1 MGNTKVQQNLNQLFN
16 VDPIPDD
23 QFDASFG
30 DQKPNS
36 AVPAVTEQYD
46 ELDDPNVQGQLVP
59 VEQDQWKQE
68 DEQIKNAISDDYS
81 QVRSNLKTLLGNSE
95 DMLQLAMQIA
105 QGTENPKSIDS
116 VTKLIGQIADI
127 NTKLI
132 DLTAKKQDVFI
143 KARPK
148 VNTKFA
154 EALNGD
160 PAVVGNITNNT
171 MFVGS
176 ITDLVKQLQQV
187 QNDTENVI
195 DVKENE

>member
-36 AVPAVTEQYD
+36 IVPVVNEQYD

-68 DEQIKNAISDDYS
+68 DEQIKSAISDDYS

>member
-1 MGNTKVQQNLNQLFN
+1 MSNTRVQQNLNELFN

-23 QFDASFG
+23 QFGASFG
-30 DQKPNS
+30 QEKPNNHL
-36 AVPAVTEQYD
+36 PAPIDD

-68 DEQIKNAISDDYS
+68 DDQIKSDIENDYH
-81 QVRSNLKTLLGNSE
+81 QVKSNLKNLLSNSE
-95 DMLQLAMQIA
+95 VMLDLAMQIA

-127 NTKLI
+127 NTKI
-132 DLTAKKQDVFI
+132 VDLTAKKQDVFI

-160 PAVVGNITNNT
+160 PTAVNNVTNNT
-171 MFVGS
+171 MFIGS
-176 ITDLVKQLQQV
+176 VTDLLKQLQQV
-187 QNDTENVI
+187 QDDQNVI
-195 DVKENE
+195 DIKENE

>member
-187 QNDTENVI
+187 QDDNQNVI

>member
-1 MGNTKVQQNLNQLFN
+1 MSNTRVQQNLNELFN

-23 QFDASFG
+23 QFGASFG
-30 DQKPNS
+30 QEKPNNHL
-36 AVPAVTEQYD
+36 PAPIDD

-68 DEQIKNAISDDYS
+68 DDQIKSDIENDYH
-81 QVRSNLKTLLGNSE
+81 QVKSNLKNLLSNSE
-95 DMLQLAMQIA
+95 VMLDLAMQIA
-105 QGTENPKSIDS
+105 QGPENPKSIDS

-127 NTKLI
+127 NTKI
-132 DLTAKKQDVFI
+132 VDLTAKKQDVFI

-160 PAVVGNITNNT
+160 PTAVNNITNNT

-176 ITDLVKQLQQV
+176 VTDLLKQLQQV
-187 QNDTENVI
+187 QDDQNVI
-195 DVKENE
+195 DIKENE

>member
-1 MGNTKVQQNLNQLFN
+1 MENTRVQQNLNQLFN

-187 QNDTENVI
+187 QEDNQNVI
-195 DVKENE
+195 DIKESE

>member
-30 DQKPNS
+30 NQKPNS

>member
-1 MGNTKVQQNLNQLFN
+1 MSNTKVQQNLNVLFN

-23 QFDASFG
+23 EFAGSFG
-30 DQKPNS
+30 NQKPGDNL
-36 AVPAVTEQYD
+36 PAMIAD
-46 ELDDPNVQGQLVP
+46 ELDDPSIQGQMVP
-59 VEQDQWKQE
+59 VDQDQWKQE
-68 DEQIKNAISDDYS
+68 DDKIKSDITDDYD
-81 QVRSNLKTLLGNSE
+81 QVRSNLKALIGNSE

-132 DLTAKKQDVFI
+132 DLTAKKQDVYI

-160 PAVVGNITNNT
+160 PSVIGNVTNNT
-171 MFVGS
+171 MFIGS
-176 ITDLVKQLQQV
+176 VTDLLKQLQQV
-187 QNDTENVI
+187 QDDNIV

>member
-1 MGNTKVQQNLNQLFN
+1 MSNTKVQQNLNALFN

-23 QFDASFG
+23 EFAGSFG
-30 DQKPNS
+30 NQKPGDHL
-36 AVPAVTEQYD
+36 PAMIAD
-46 ELDDPNVQGQLVP
+46 ELDDPSIQGQMVP
-59 VEQDQWKQE
+59 VDQDQWKQE
-68 DEQIKNAISDDYS
+68 DDKIKSDITDDYD
-81 QVRSNLKTLLGNSE
+81 QVRSNLKALIGNSE

-132 DLTAKKQDVFI
+132 DLTAKKQDVYI

-160 PAVVGNITNNT
+160 PSVIGNVTNNT
-171 MFVGS
+171 MFIGS
-176 ITDLVKQLQQV
+176 VTDLLKQLQQV
-187 QNDTENVI
+187 QDDNIV

>member
-23 QFDASFG
+23 QFAAGFG
-30 DQKPNS
+30 NQKPNS
-36 AVPAVTEQYD
+36 NVLAVNDQYD

-95 DMLQLAMQIA
+95 AMLQLAMQIA

-187 QNDTENVI
+187 QDDNQNVI

>member
-1 MGNTKVQQNLNQLFN
+1 MSNTRVQQNLNELFN

-23 QFDASFG
+23 QFGASFG
-30 DQKPNS
+30 EQKPNNHL
-36 AVPAVTEQYD
+36 PALVDD

-68 DEQIKNAISDDYS
+68 DDQIKNDIESDYH
-81 QVRSNLKTLLGNSE
+81 QVKSNLKNLLSNSE
-95 DMLQLAMQIA
+95 VMLDLAMQIA

-127 NTKLI
+127 NTKI
-132 DLTAKKQDVFI
+132 VDLTAKKQDVFI

-160 PAVVGNITNNT
+160 PAVIGTVTNNT

-176 ITDLVKQLQQV
+176 VTDLLKQLQQV
-187 QNDTENVI
+187 QDDSNVI
-195 DVKENE
+195 DIKENE

>member
-23 QFDASFG
+23 HFDASFG

-36 AVPAVTEQYD
+36 AVPAVNEQYD

-68 DEQIKNAISDDYS
+68 DEQIKSAISDDYS

-187 QNDTENVI
+187 QDDNQNVI

>member
-30 DQKPNS
+30 DQKPNN
-36 AVPAVTEQYD
+36 AVPVVTEQYG

-68 DEQIKNAISDDYS
+68 DEQIKNAISDEYS

-187 QNDTENVI
+187 QDDNQNVI

>member
-1 MGNTKVQQNLNQLFN
+1 MQNTKVQQNLNQLFN

-36 AVPAVTEQYD
+36 AVPVVNEQYD

-68 DEQIKNAISDDYS
+68 DEQIKSAISDDYS

>member
-1 MGNTKVQQNLNQLFN
+1 MENTKVQQNLNQLFN
-16 VDPIPDD
+16 VDPIPED
-23 QFDASFG
+23 QFAACFG
-30 DQKPNS
+30 NQKPNS
-36 AVPAVTEQYD
+36 TVPVVNDQYD

-187 QNDTENVI
+187 QDDNQNVI

>member
-46 ELDDPNVQGQLVP
+46 ELDDPNVHGQLVP

-187 QNDTENVI
+187 QDDTQNVI

>member
-1 MGNTKVQQNLNQLFN
+1 MSNTRVQQNLNELFN

-23 QFDASFG
+23 QFGASFG
-30 DQKPNS
+30 QQKPNNHL
-36 AVPAVTEQYD
+36 PAPIDD

-68 DEQIKNAISDDYS
+68 DDQIKNDIENDYH
-81 QVRSNLKTLLGNSE
+81 QVKSNLKNLLSNSE
-95 DMLQLAMQIA
+95 VMLDLAMQIA

-116 VTKLIGQIADI
+116 VTKLIGQIAEI
-127 NTKLI
+127 NTKI
-132 DLTAKKQDVFI
+132 VDLTAKKQDVFI

-160 PAVVGNITNNT
+160 PAVIGNVTNNT

-176 ITDLVKQLQQV
+176 VTDLLKQLQQV
-187 QNDTENVI
+187 QDDQNVI
-195 DVKENE
+195 DIKENE

>member
-16 VDPIPDD
+16 VDPIPDG

-68 DEQIKNAISDDYS
+68 DEQIKSAISDDYS

-187 QNDTENVI
+187 QDDNQNVI

>member
-1 MGNTKVQQNLNQLFN
+1 MSNTRVQQNLNELFN

-23 QFDASFG
+23 QFGASFG
-30 DQKPNS
+30 QEKPNIHL
-36 AVPAVTEQYD
+36 PAPIDD

-68 DEQIKNAISDDYS
+68 DDQIKSDIENDYH
-81 QVRSNLKTLLGNSE
+81 QVKSNLKNLLSNSE
-95 DMLQLAMQIA
+95 VMLDLAMQIA

-127 NTKLI
+127 NTKI
-132 DLTAKKQDVFI
+132 VDLTAKKQDVFI

-160 PAVVGNITNNT
+160 PTAVNNVTNNT
-171 MFVGS
+171 MFIGS
-176 ITDLVKQLQQV
+176 VTDLLKQLQQV
-187 QNDTENVI
+187 QDDQNVI
-195 DVKENE
+195 DIKENE

>member
-195 DVKENE
+195 DVKESE

>member
-1 MGNTKVQQNLNQLFN
+1 MSNTRVQQNLNELFN

-23 QFDASFG
+23 QFGASFG
-30 DQKPNS
+30 QEKPNNHL
-36 AVPAVTEQYD
+36 PAPIDD

-68 DEQIKNAISDDYS
+68 DDQIKSDIENDYH
-81 QVRSNLKTLLGNSE
+81 QVKSNLKNLLSNSE
-95 DMLQLAMQIA
+95 VMLDLAMQIA

-127 NTKLI
+127 NTKI
-132 DLTAKKQDVFI
+132 VDLTAKKQDVFI

-160 PAVVGNITNNT
+160 PTAVNNITNNT

-176 ITDLVKQLQQV
+176 VTDLLKQLQQV
-187 QNDTENVI
+187 QDDQNVI
-195 DVKENE
+195 DIKENE

>member
-46 ELDDPNVQGQLVP
+46 ELGDPNVQGQLVP

-68 DEQIKNAISDDYS
+68 DEQIKSAISDDYS

>member
-36 AVPAVTEQYD
+36 TVPVVNDQYD

-187 QNDTENVI
+187 QEDNQNVI
-195 DVKENE
+195 DVKDSE

>member
-68 DEQIKNAISDDYS
+68 DEQIKSAISDDYS